1 MTCSIING
9 LNISF
14 LSLYLLDPPPQKQS
28 MGLLASLTAKIA
40 PNKSHNQ
47 QQQQQQQNQQQ
58 QQQQQSDYD
67 RSRNEPIYQ
76 RRSSNQSNQYYD
88 TIQAQQQQQQQQQ
101 QPNYGERQSDGKN
114 QIYSQ
119 SSNHQYQHQYSIYN
133 QNIYVSTNPFITP
146 PINNY
151 SPSSFGKDNYS
162 SNVLNQVLS
171 IECEF

>member
-1 MTCSIING
+1 MFMKFLLDSTSNDYYYFMTSGIINV

-14 LSLYLLDPPPQKQS
+14 LSLYLLDPPPQKQ
-28 MGLLASLTAKIA
+28 GLLASLTAKIA

-47 QQQQQQQNQQQ
+47 QQQHQNQQQ

-76 RRSSNQSNQYYD
+76 RRNSNQSNQYYD
-88 TIQAQQQQQQQQQ
+88 TIQQQQQQQQQQ
-101 QPNYGERQSDGKN
+101 QSNFGDRQNDGKN

-146 PINNY
+146 PI
-151 SPSSFGKDNYS
+151 SSFGKDTYS
-162 SNVLNQVLS
+162 SNVLNQY
-171 IECEF
+171 

>member
-1 MTCSIING
+1 MALKFLLDSTSNDYYYFMTSGIIYV

-47 QQQQQQQNQQQ
+47 QQQQQHQNQQQ

-76 RRSSNQSNQYYD
+76 QRNSNQSNQYYD
-88 TIQAQQQQQQQQQ
+88 TIQQQQS
-101 QPNYGERQSDGKN
+101 NFGERQSDGKN

-146 PINNY
+146 PI
-151 SPSSFGKDNYS
+151 SSFGKDTYS
-162 SNVLNQVLS
+162 SNVLNQY
-171 IECEF
+171 